1 MRSSGWKPLRH
12 KIRKIAAYA
21 GCFLVL
27 TGIWGVFLFPSDELI
42 RYVQCGLSQM
52 APDANLSI
60 GRLGL
65 SLPPGLLMENIAV
78 SLQNKSAV
86 QADQIR
92 VLPKL
97 VSLFQ
102 DRNQHPLSARLELA
116 EIRMELPLPV
126 ISSFQFKQI
135 QADIGWQGE
144 KLDIISFTADGVQM
158 DGSLSGGIEVKTP
171 FENSRLQITGVVHL
185 KPEVLT
191 RLKASFLGGSI
202 PNQKT
207 DGSGQNIFW
216 PFQITGTLEAPLFS
230 LK

>member
-1 MRSSGWKPLRH
+1 MRSSGWKPLRLR
-12 KIRKIAAYA
+12 IRKIAVYA
-21 GCFLVL
+21 GYFLVL

-42 RYVQCGLSQM
+42 RYVRCGLSQM
-52 APDANLSI
+52 TPDATLSI

-65 SLPPGLLMENIAV
+65 SLPPGLVMENIAA
-78 SLQNKSAV
+78 SMQNKTEV

-102 DRNQHPLSARLELA
+102 DRNQHPLSVRLVLA
-116 EIRMELPLPV
+116 EIRLELPLPV

-144 KLDIISFTADGVQM
+144 KLDIISLTAEGAQM
-158 DGSLSGGIEVKTP
+158 DASLSGGIQMKTP
-171 FENSRLQITGVVHL
+171 LENSRLQINGVVHL
-185 KPEVLT
+185 KPETLT
-191 RLKASFLGGSI
+191 RLKASFLGGGI

-207 DGSGQNIFW
+207 DGSGQNSFW
-216 PFQITGTLEAPLFS
+216 PFQINGTLEAPLFS
-230 LK
+230 FK

>member
-1 MRSSGWKPLRH
+1 
-12 KIRKIAAYA
+12 
-21 GCFLVL
+21 
-27 TGIWGVFLFPSDELI
+27 
-42 RYVQCGLSQM
+42 M
-52 APDANLSI
+52 APDATLSI

-65 SLPPGLLMENIAV
+65 SLSPGLVMENFAV
-78 SLQNKSAV
+78 SLQNKSEI

-97 VSLFQ
+97 VPLFQ
-102 DRNQHPLSARLELA
+102 DRKKHPLSARLVLA
-116 EIRMELPLPV
+116 ELRLELPLPV

-144 KLDIISFTADGVQM
+144 KLDITSFTAEGIQM
-158 DGSLSGGIEVKTP
+158 DGSLSGEIQMKTP
-171 FENSRLQITGVVHL
+171 FEKSRLQIAGVVHL
-185 KPEVLT
+185 KPEVLA
-191 RLKASFLGGSI
+191 RLKTSFPGAGISS
-202 PNQKT
+202 QKT